1 VDLLS
6 TFLTSVGHGALFCL
20 KLLAFLLPILVVY
33 HMATASGIFRG
44 DSPRARR
51 ILAALGLSPASG
63 APLLAGL
70 FLGIAYGAGILIPA
84 SRAGRLSRREVLR
97 LCLFLC
103 TCHAIPEDTLIF
115 VLATSHGG
123 WLTAFQL
130 FVTLVSIRLG
140 LAVLV
145 VRLAGRFVVP
155 RLEPEEAA

>member
-1 VDLLS
+1 VGLLS
-6 TFLTSVGHGALFCL
+6 TCLASIEHGALFCL
-20 KLLAFLLPILVVY
+20 KLLAFLLPILVAY
-33 HMATASGIFRG
+33 DMATASGIFRG

-51 ILAALGLSPASG
+51 VLAALGLSPASG

-84 SRAGRLSRREVLR
+84 ARQGRLSRREVLR

-123 WLTAFQL
+123 WLAAVRL
-130 FVTLVSIRLG
+130 FVTLVAIRLA

-145 VRLAGRFVVP
+145 VRLAGRFVLP
-155 RLEPEEAA
+155 RLEPEGAA

>member
-6 TFLTSVGHGALFCL
+6 AFLDSIGHGALFCL
-20 KLLAFLLPILVVY
+20 KLLAFLLPILVAY

-51 ILAALGLSPASG
+51 VLAVLGLSPASG

-84 SRAGRLSRREVLR
+84 ARAGKLSRREVLR

-115 VLATSHGG
+115 VLATSHAG
-123 WLTAFQL
+123 WLAAVRL
-130 FVTLVSIRLG
+130 FVTLVAIRLA

-155 RLEPEEAA
+155 RLEPEGAA